1 MDIGLKLLYFPYV
14 NSLFQ
19 FIKESI
25 SFKLAAIF
33 PSLWRVY
40 FQRSRR
46 LAKVNCQTATTP
58 KNDLSSK
65 VFKNKVAWV
74 FDNLL
79 FLIGNID

>member
-1 MDIGLKLLYFPYV
+1 MDIGLKLLSFLYV

-46 LAKVNCQTATTP
+46 LAKLNCQTATTP
-58 KNDLSSK
+58 KNDLRSK
-65 VFKNKVAWV
+65 LFKNRVA
-74 FDNLL
+74 
-79 FLIGNID
+79 